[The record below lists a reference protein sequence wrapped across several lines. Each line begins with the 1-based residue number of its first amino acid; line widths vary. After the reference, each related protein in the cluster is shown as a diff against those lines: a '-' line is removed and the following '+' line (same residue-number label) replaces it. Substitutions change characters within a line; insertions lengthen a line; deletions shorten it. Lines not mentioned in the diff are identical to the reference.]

1 MSRNTRQKK
10 KTPTPFP
17 DPFAEREAQ
26 KYENPIPSR
35 EAILQLLEQAGRA
48 LKMEQ
53 IARQLGLAEDRQV
66 ALERRLG
73 AMVRDGRLI
82 QNRKGAFGVAARMDL
97 KPGRVL
103 AHPDGFGFFR
113 PDEGGEDVFLN
124 PKQMR
129 KVLHG
134 DRVLVA
140 ITGVDR
146 RGRPEGAIVEV
157 LEHVNRQLVGRFE
170 EEDGI
175 AFVVP
180 DDKHIIRDILIS
192 RDGRGKARPG
202 DMVLVRI
209 TRQPSGYR
217 RPVGE
222 VIDVVGKPGD
232 PGMAVELSILSHG
245 LPLGFP
251 DEVLAE
257 AEAFDETVPEAD
269 WQGREDLRRLP
280 LMTIDGADARDF
292 DDAVFCKPE
301 AEGWTL
307 YVAIADVASYVM
319 PDSPLDKEAYA
330 RGTSA
335 YFPNK
340 VVPMLPEKLSNGL
353 CSLNPEVDR
362 LYMVCQMQVDPQG
375 HVTGYR
381 FYPAV
386 MRSRARLTYDQVAAA
401 LNGRDT
407 GAENPAVAQLEHLRN
422 LHGLYQALA
431 GERQRRGALDFDSHE
446 VRFVFDEAGHLADL
460 QPLERNVAHRMIE
473 ECMIAANVCAARLL
487 EKVKIPAPFRNHEP
501 PPASKLED
509 LVTFLHAMGLKFPA
523 RGKQPTPQDFAA
535 VLEQAKGREDFR
547 LIQMVL
553 LRSQSLAVYGG
564 KNLGHFG
571 LGLSHYT
578 HFTSPIRRYA
588 DLLVHRALHWHCSG
602 LAGRRYIYDNTRIER
617 MAEHCSQRD
626 RTAEEASREAEERL
640 KCLWLSGHVGEVLP
654 GQITGVTSFGLFVE
668 LDDSLVSGLVHVTS
682 LPNDYYHFD
691 PVHHRLA
698 GERSGR
704 VYRLGDRVRVQV
716 MRVDVEE
723 RKVDF
728 NLAGEGDD

>member
-1 MSRNTRQKK
+1 MTRKQKSK
-10 KTPTPFP
+10 VPFI
-17 DPFAEREAQ
+17 DPHAEREAR

-35 EAILQLLEQAGRA
+35 EAILTLLEQAGKA
-48 LKMEQ
+48 LKAEQ
-53 IARQLGLAEDRQV
+53 IARQLHIREDQFI

-73 AMVRDGRLI
+73 AMVRDGQLI

-97 KPGRVL
+97 KAGRVL

-113 PDEGGEDVFLN
+113 PDEGGEDVFLS

-157 LEHVNRQLVGRFE
+157 LEHVNQQLVGRYE
-170 EEDGI
+170 EEDGVT
-175 AFVVP
+175 FVVP
-180 DDKHIIRDILIS
+180 DDKRIIRDIIIPPEK
-192 RDGRGKARPG
+192 RGKARVG

-209 TRQPSGYR
+209 LRQPSEHR
-217 RPVGE
+217 RPTGE
-222 VIDVVGKPGD
+222 VVEVVGKPGD

-257 AEAFDETVPEAD
+257 AATFADTVPEED
-269 WQGREDLRRLP
+269 WQGRVDLRELP

-292 DDAVFCKPE
+292 DDAVFCRPE
-301 AEGWTL
+301 GRGWKL
-307 YVAIADVASYVM
+307 WVAIADVASYVM
-319 PDSPLDKEAYA
+319 PDSSLDREAYA

-353 CSLNPEVDR
+353 CSLNPHVER
-362 LYMVCQMQVDPQG
+362 LCMVCEMRVNG
-375 HVTGYR
+375 KGVVETYE

-386 MRSRARLTYDQVAAA
+386 MRSCARLTYSQVDAA
-401 LNGRDT
+401 LHGRET
-407 GAENPAVAQLEHLRN
+407 GEENPAAAQLEHLRN
-422 LHGLYQALA
+422 LHALYEAFA
-431 GERQRRGALDFDSHE
+431 SERQQRGALDFDSHE
-446 VRFVFDEAGHLADL
+446 VQFIFDDAGHLLDL
-460 QPLERNVAHRMIE
+460 KPAHRNVAHRMIE
-473 ECMIAANVCAARLL
+473 ECMIAANVCAAKLL
-487 EKVKIPAPFRNHEP
+487 DKVKIPAPYRNHEP

-509 LVTFLHAMGLKFPA
+509 LVTFLHSMGLKFPA

-553 LRSQSLAVYGG
+553 LRSQSLAVYSA

-571 LGLSHYT
+571 LGLTHYT

-588 DLLVHRALHWHCSG
+588 DLLVHRALHWHCGG
-602 LAGRRYIYDNTRIER
+602 LEGRQYIYTHDQIER

-640 KCLWLSGHVGEVLP
+640 KCLWLADKVGEVFD

-668 LDDSLVSGLVHVTS
+668 LDDTLISGLVHVTS

-691 PVHHRLA
+691 PVQHRLG

-716 MRVDVEE
+716 MRVDVED
-723 RKVDF
+723 RKIDF
-728 NLAGEGDD
+728 NLSENDG